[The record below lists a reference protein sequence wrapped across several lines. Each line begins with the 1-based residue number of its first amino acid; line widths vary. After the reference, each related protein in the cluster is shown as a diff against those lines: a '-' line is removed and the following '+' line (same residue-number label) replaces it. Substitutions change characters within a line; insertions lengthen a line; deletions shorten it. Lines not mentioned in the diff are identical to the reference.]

1 MDSDNSKFK
10 KILWILVLIP
20 ICIIGVIIFGRKIV
34 TPSNEEIIENLHNV
48 KNYSCNVQYKFINS
62 KSEYSENTKQYYSA
76 DNGMRIEFQD
86 EDGRVKVYKGSEIQ
100 IKDENNKEYTIDKNI
115 DEIYPLAFM
124 CNILDDKMY
133 GQLEV
138 INSEWSDDEYIRV
151 TIDYPSGNKHLDKA
165 EFYVDKK
172 TKCPVLLRIFD
183 DTDKERI
190 LISYKDFKENKQ
202 PDESLF

>member
-10 KILWILVLIP
+10 KMLWILIIIP
-20 ICIIGVIIFGRKIV
+20 ICIIGVIIFGRKVV

-62 KSEYSENTKQYYSA
+62 RGEYSENTKQYYSA
-76 DNGMRIEFQD
+76 DNGMRIDFQD

-100 IKDENNKEYTIDKNI
+100 IKDENNKDYTIDKNI

-124 CNILDDKMY
+124 CNILDNKMY

-151 TIDYPSGNKHLDKA
+151 KIDYPSGNKHLDKA

>member
-115 DEIYPLAFM
+115 DEIYPLGFM

-202 PDESLF
+202 LDESLF

>member
-86 EDGRVKVYKGSEIQ
+86 EDGRVKVYKGSEIGRASCR
-100 IKDENNKEYTIDKNI
+100 E
-115 DEIYPLAFM
+115 
-124 CNILDDKMY
+124 
-133 GQLEV
+133 
-138 INSEWSDDEYIRV
+138 RV
-151 TIDYPSGNKHLDKA
+151 
-165 EFYVDKK
+165 
-172 TKCPVLLRIFD
+172 
-183 DTDKERI
+183 
-190 LISYKDFKENKQ
+190 
-202 PDESLF
+202 